1 MKITEGYAPFGEYQT
16 YFRIAGDLENTKI
29 PLLLLHGGPGSTH
42 NYFESF
48 DELSE
53 TGRAIIM
60 YDQIGCGKSSQI
72 SESETY
78 DAKLWVNE
86 LENLVNFLHLEKF
99 NLLGQ
104 SWGGMLAIIYATDI
118 SQEKIN
124 GLILSSTLSSASL
137 WAQEEHR
144 LIKLMPEDEQAAIN
158 QAEQAN
164 NFSGNN
170 YEKANEHFMEL
181 HAAGPFT
188 ASDPEYLTRPK
199 VSGTRSYNEAWGPN
213 EYTPLG
219 NLQNYEYTDKLKN
232 ISVPTLIMSG
242 TNDLSTP
249 LVAKTMHDAIPN
261 STWHLFAKSRHM
273 PFIDEHELYMKK
285 LTAWLEEQD

>member
-1 MKITEGYAPFGEYQT
+1 MKIIEGYAPFGEYQT

-72 SESETY
+72 SENEIY
-78 DAKLWVNE
+78 DAKLWVAE
-86 LENLVNFLHLEKF
+86 LENLVAFLNLEKF

-170 YEKANEHFMEL
+170 YKKANEHFMEL

-188 ASDPEYLTRPK
+188 AADPEYLTRQK

-219 NLQNYEYTDKLKN
+219 NLQNYEYTEKLKN
-232 ISVPTLIMSG
+232 ISVSTLIMSG

-273 PFIDEHELYMKK
+273 PFIDEHELYMEK
-285 LTAWLEEQD
+285 LTTWLEEQD